1 LSQSFTLWA
10 ASDFYQ
16 PEASPTG
23 EVADMELA
31 IVFGRGPDGGLKPL
45 VRDED
50 IVLFGCRDE
59 ELWKSE
65 RI

>member
-1 LSQSFTLWA
+1 MTLNWIQK
-10 ASDFYQ
+10 SR
-16 PEASPTG
+16 G

-50 IVLFGCRDE
+50 IVIFGCRDE

-65 RI
+65 RT